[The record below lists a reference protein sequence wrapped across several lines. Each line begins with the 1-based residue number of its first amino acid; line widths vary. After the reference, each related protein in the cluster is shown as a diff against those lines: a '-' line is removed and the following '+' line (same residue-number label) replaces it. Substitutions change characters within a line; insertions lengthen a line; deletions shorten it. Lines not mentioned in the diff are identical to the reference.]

1 MRIAIIGSGVSG
13 LTCAHLL
20 FGHHDLHLFE
30 ASERPGGHVRTIDV
44 LDGVN
49 RFPVDTGFIIYNK
62 PNYPLFTRLL
72 ERLGIEGSPSDMS
85 FSVSLE
91 DPDLEYLGSQHG
103 GLFAQRRNLL
113 NPVHWGMLRDILQ
126 FSKRARALLATEG
139 EECTLGEMLLSWR
152 LGEAFWQRYL
162 LPLVCSLWSVPAAH
176 AAELPARQVL
186 GFLDNHFM
194 LQLEGRPQWYAF
206 PQGARCYVDRLLQ
219 PLEHRL
225 HLNSPVLG
233 VSRNADHVELELP
246 GGIRQNF
253 DHVIMALHSDQAL
266 GILRDPT
273 SAEQEILA
281 ALPYQNNRVI
291 LHSDARLMPRRRR
304 AWGSWNYRVTP
315 LSQRAATLSYSMNHL
330 QGFVSRQPLL
340 VSLNPEIEPV
350 MKYEEHMA
358 AHPQFTLGTP
368 AAQKRRWEICTD
380 RTWYCGAYWG
390 HGFHEDGVRSA
401 SELCHKFAGLSL

>member
-20 FGHHDLHLFE
+20 FGHHDVHLFE
-30 ASERPGGHVRTIDV
+30 AGDRPGGHVRTV
-44 LDGVN
+44 EVVQGEE

-72 ERLGIEGSPSDMS
+72 ERLGIQGSPSDMS

-91 DPDLEYLGSQHG
+91 EPDLEYLGSQRG
-103 GLFAQRRNLL
+103 GLFTQRSNLF
-113 NPVHWGMLRDILQ
+113 NPVHWGMLRDILR
-126 FSKRARALLATEG
+126 FGKRARRLLSSDG
-139 EECTLGEMLLSWR
+139 EEISLGELLDDWR
-152 LGEAFWQRYL
+152 LGQAFWQRYL
-162 LPLVCSLWSVPAAH
+162 LPLVCSLWSVPAAR

-194 LQLEGRPQWYAF
+194 LQLNGRPQWFAF
-206 PQGARCYVDRLLQ
+206 PQGARSYVNRLLQ
-219 PLEHRL
+219 PLAERL

-233 VSRNADHVELELP
+233 VTRHSDHVELELP
-246 GGIRQNF
+246 GGNRQSF
-253 DHVIMALHSDQAL
+253 DHVIMALHSNQAL
-266 GILRDPT
+266 EILRDPT
-273 SAEQEILA
+273 VEEQDILK
-281 ALPYQNNRVI
+281 ALPYQDNRVI
-291 LHSDARLMPRRRR
+291 LHSDPRLMPRRRR

-315 LSQRAATLSYSMNHL
+315 LSKRAATLSYSMNHL
-330 QGFVSRQPLL
+330 QGFNSRLPLL
-340 VSLNPEIEPV
+340 VSLNPEIEPA
-350 MKYEEHMA
+350 MKHEEHLV

-368 AAQKRRWEICTD
+368 AAQKRRWEICTN

-401 SELCHKFAGLSL
+401 NELCHKMAGLSL